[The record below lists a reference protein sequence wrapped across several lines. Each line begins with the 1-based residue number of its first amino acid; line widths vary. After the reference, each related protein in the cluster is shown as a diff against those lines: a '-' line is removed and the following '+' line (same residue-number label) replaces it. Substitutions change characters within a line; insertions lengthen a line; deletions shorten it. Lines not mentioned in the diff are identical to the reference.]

1 MRNFFVIFIFC
12 LSING
17 CSSINNFNDN
27 IEEFNGVSKKFTSDS
42 CANFSYISNINDKEY
57 GRLFSEYINLDS
69 SCSWNGFQRGNF
81 EYLFKSTL
89 KLKSM
94 KVIERVDYDNYEF
107 TTYIIDDKYY
117 VDLIYKYSTYEDLFI
132 LDYDGKYYS
141 SLRKRFDKN
150 YTNIYRDK
158 LRFKCEYSK
167 SLVNMNFINS
177 YFSRERESFYDK

>member
-1 MRNFFVIFIFC
+1 MGKYFIVLGIVF
-12 LSING
+12 LISG
-17 CSSINNFNDN
+17 CISTNTFSND
-27 IEEFNGVSKKFTSDS
+27 IQKIPLTSKTFTTDS
-42 CANFSYISNINDKEY
+42 CANFSYISNVDDKEY
-57 GRLFSEYINLDS
+57 GHLFIEYINLDS
-69 SCSWNGFQRGNF
+69 SCSWNSFQRGNF

-94 KVIERVDYDNYEF
+94 KVIERVDFDNYEF

-117 VDLIYKYSTYEDLFI
+117 LNLIYKYSIYQDLFI

-141 SLRKRFDKN
+141 SLRKELDET
-150 YTNIYRDK
+150 YTNIYKDE
-158 LRFKCEYSK
+158 LRFKTPYSK

>member
-17 CSSINNFNDN
+17 CTSINNFNDN
-27 IEEFNGVSKKFTSDS
+27 VEEFNGVSKKFTSDS
-42 CANFSYISNINDKEY
+42 CTNFSYISNINDNEY
-57 GRLFSEYINLDS
+57 GKLFSEYINLDS
-69 SCSWNGFQRGNF
+69 SCSWNSFQRGNF

-94 KVIERVDYDNYEF
+94 KVIERIDYDNYEF

-150 YTNIYRDK
+150 YTNINVDK
-158 LRFKCEYSK
+158 LRFKSDYSK

-177 YFSRERESFYDK
+177 YFSRDRESFYDK